1 MRELCART
9 AQELLEEP
17 IVEADWVIEDLLPL
31 GAHILA
37 GAPKIGKS
45 WMVLAMGLAVSM
57 GQPFWDYAVCQGA
70 VLYLCLEDTYARVKK
85 RLWKLTDEAND
96 RFYLANSAAT
106 IKDGLAEQIEYF
118 VITHPDL
125 KLVFVD
131 TFQKVRSPTGDSI
144 YAADYSDFSAL
155 KAVADKHGLA
165 MMMVHHT
172 RKMADEDIMNT
183 VSGSSGITGSA
194 DSIWVLKRASRGVGD
209 ATLTVTGRDVEFRE
223 LKLAL
228 RDCRW
233 NLIER
238 TSEEELE
245 ERDVPDCVLKVV
257 EFVTESINRSWNGS
271 IGELMEAA
279 AVDGATA
286 ATFGKFLA
294 QHSIFMRLRGV
305 AYSKKHT
312 STGQVIT
319 LEKVVSEGSEGD
331 EGCAEI

>member
-1 MRELCART
+1 MRELYART

-17 IVEADWVIEDLLPL
+17 IVEADWVIEDLLPV

-70 VLYLCLEDTYARVKK
+70 VLYLCLEDAYARVKK

-165 MMMVHHT
+165 MMVVHHT

-233 NLIER
+233 SLIER

-245 ERDVPDCVLKVV
+245 ERDVPDCVLRVI
-257 EFVTESINRSWNGS
+257 EFMAESANASWSGS
-271 IGELMEAA
+271 IGELMNSVAIEN
-279 AVDGATA
+279 VTA

-294 QHSIFMRLRGV
+294 QHSVFMRLRGIV
-305 AYSKKHT
+305 YSKKHT

-319 LEKVVSEGSEGD
+319 LEKIACEGSEGD
-331 EGCAEI
+331 EGCSRI